1 MARNEAE
8 TRAELIDPSLTGWG
22 WVSGGDTKVSRE
34 YQVAP
39 GRILGG
45 GQKQRRLIL
54 DYLLEHKGRKVAVL
68 EAKAEDKPLT
78 EGLGQAKDYATKLGV
93 RFAYC
98 TNGLGYY
105 AVDTATGE
113 EGEVDSLPSPE
124 ELWGQSFSTEPE
136 LATELSKIPPE
147 TDGGRFKPRYYQ
159 ERAIAAVHDAIA
171 AGKKRM
177 LLTLATG
184 TGKTFIA
191 SQVAWKLYQTR
202 WTADPALNRR
212 PRILFLAD
220 RNVLANQAF
229 NAFSAFDED
238 AVVRIRPDQIAK
250 AGQVP
255 KNANVFITIFQ
266 TFMSGTDDDGNPSPY
281 FGEYPSDFF
290 DLVIVDECHRGGA
303 SDESQWR
310 AILEHFSSAVQLG
323 LTATPRRDENV
334 DTYDYFGEPVYVYS
348 LKEGINDGFL
358 TPFRVKQISSNL
370 DEYTFQPDDQV
381 IAGEIDPDHTYTEKD
396 FNTRIQIRSREVA
409 RVRVF
414 MGQMNPNDKTLVFCR
429 DQAHALEVRDIIN
442 QLKQVP
448 DVNYCHRVTADDG
461 DLGEQWL
468 SAFQDND
475 RLIPTI
481 LTTSEKL
488 STGVDALNIRNIVLL
503 RPINSMIEFKQI
515 IGRGTRLFDGKEY
528 FTVYDFVKAHQHFN
542 DPEWDGDPEPE
553 PGPGPEPDPEP
564 ERDPGPEG
572 DGTPR
577 PEKIVVQLAPDRELA
592 IEHTMTD
599 TFWGPNGKQIS
610 VSEFLT
616 LLFGELPAFYD
627 NESDL
632 RAIWSDPLTRI
643 ELLTR
648 LEEAGF
654 ATADLRKIQD
664 LIAATDSDLYDV
676 LAFISFNAP
685 RLTRQQR
692 ADHAR
697 RKVAG
702 EVDDKA
708 RAFIDFVLSHYVKE
722 GFEELWLDRLG
733 PLLELRHDSLHE
745 GLAAIGMGASDAREV
760 FVSFQKH
767 LYEISST

>member
-191 SQVAWKLYQTR
+191 SQVAWKLYQTQ

-238 AVVRIRPDQIAK
+238 AVIRIRPDQIAR

-255 KNANVFITIFQ
+255 KNANVFITIFRRSCREA
-266 TFMSGTDDDGNPSPY
+266 TT
-281 FGEYPSDFF
+281 
-290 DLVIVDECHRGGA
+290 
-303 SDESQWR
+303 
-310 AILEHFSSAVQLG
+310 
-323 LTATPRRDENV
+323 TATRPR
-334 DTYDYFGEPVYVYS
+334 T
-348 LKEGINDGFL
+348 
-358 TPFRVKQISSNL
+358 
-370 DEYTFQPDDQV
+370 
-381 IAGEIDPDHTYTEKD
+381 
-396 FNTRIQIRSREVA
+396 
-409 RVRVF
+409 
-414 MGQMNPNDKTLVFCR
+414 
-429 DQAHALEVRDIIN
+429 
-442 QLKQVP
+442 
-448 DVNYCHRVTADDG
+448 
-461 DLGEQWL
+461 
-468 SAFQDND
+468 SA
-475 RLIPTI
+475 
-481 LTTSEKL
+481 S
-488 STGVDALNIRNIVLL
+488 
-503 RPINSMIEFKQI
+503 
-515 IGRGTRLFDGKEY
+515 TRL
-528 FTVYDFVKAHQHFN
+528 TS
-542 DPEWDGDPEPE
+542 
-553 PGPGPEPDPEP
+553 
-564 ERDPGPEG
+564 
-572 DGTPR
+572 
-577 PEKIVVQLAPDRELA
+577 IL
-592 IEHTMTD
+592 
-599 TFWGPNGKQIS
+599 
-610 VSEFLT
+610 
-616 LLFGELPAFYD
+616 
-627 NESDL
+627 
-632 RAIWSDPLTRI
+632 
-643 ELLTR
+643 
-648 LEEAGF
+648 
-654 ATADLRKIQD
+654 
-664 LIAATDSDLYDV
+664 
-676 LAFISFNAP
+676 
-685 RLTRQQR
+685 
-692 ADHAR
+692 
-697 RKVAG
+697 
-702 EVDDKA
+702 
-708 RAFIDFVLSHYVKE
+708 
-722 GFEELWLDRLG
+722 
-733 PLLELRHDSLHE
+733 
-745 GLAAIGMGASDAREV
+745 
-760 FVSFQKH
+760 
-767 LYEISST
+767 